1 MSPFRRFF
9 QWFHGQRSSTRL
21 SFLLQI
27 ICRIGF
33 SIFSF
38 IWTPLLL
45 GSMGKSLNGL
55 FLNFQKITSL
65 GGLGDLGMGD
75 VVNIRTSR
83 LLGQGREPELR
94 TFLATA
100 RGNYLVMSIVS
111 AVGFFALSPFLLKA
125 LKFAGNAQVGSLT
138 MMALVG
144 GIAIAFVILNSY
156 INNVNYGSGNT
167 AWPVVPTFLLAQF
180 AILGHWL
187 LARQHSPLWAQ
198 YIPYVASALL
208 IHGMGWFYAKM
219 SIPSL
224 ATAWPLNFNVRQSAE
239 LLSTSFWV
247 YLVAV
252 ASSIWF
258 TTDILLITARF
269 GPQIIPA
276 YQYNSKLCEIALF
289 FVNSANL
296 MSAPKITQ
304 WMASPDAATRER
316 GIQEMTRVNQF
327 QTFVA
332 CCAALVYLEVNDT
345 FMRLW
350 LGRDFLVPL
359 YWQAAFVGVLAVTGA
374 GMMGTIL
381 AFRCCEG
388 GIRYSGIA
396 ALLASVINFWL
407 AFAAVKSSS
416 LLGMNYSIFAVALSA
431 VMIQSVY
438 QLALGSYAAGQLKL
452 SWWKLTVKHWLL
464 AMATLV
470 FGLFIRIFLPPQNV
484 ANICLSIAADAAA
497 LVIILRIVGI
507 RLKDLQQEAEILLSM
522 FKSRDR

>member
-1 MSPFRRFF
+1 MLPFRRFF
-9 QWFHGQRSSTRL
+9 QWFHGQRNSTRL

-33 SIFSF
+33 SICSF

-94 TFLATA
+94 TFLATV
-100 RGNYLVMSIVS
+100 RGNYLVMAILS
-111 AVGFFALSPFLLKA
+111 AAAFFALSPLLLKA
-125 LKFAGNAQVGSLT
+125 LKFAGDPQVGSLP

-187 LARQHSPLWAQ
+187 LARQHYALWEQ
-198 YIPYVASALL
+198 YIPYVVSALL
-208 IHGMGWFYAKM
+208 IHGMGWFYAKI
-219 SIPSL
+219 SFPSL
-224 ATAWPLNFNVRQSAE
+224 ATVWPLNFNRKQSVE
-239 LLSTSFWV
+239 LLGSSFWV
-247 YLVAV
+247 YLSGVATG
-252 ASSIWF
+252 IWF

-276 YQYNSKLCEIALF
+276 YQYNSKLCEIAMF

-304 WMASPDAATRER
+304 WMASSEPAKRER

-327 QTFVA
+327 QTLVG
-332 CCAALVYLEVNDT
+332 CCATLIYLEANDT
-345 FMRLW
+345 FMKLW
-350 LGRDFLVPL
+350 LGRDYLVPL

-374 GMMGTIL
+374 GMMGTVL
-381 AFRCCEG
+381 SYRCCDK
-388 GIRYSGIA
+388 GIRYSGVA
-396 ALLASVINFWL
+396 ALLASVINFGL
-407 AFAAVKSSS
+407 AFAAVESSS
-416 LLGMNYSIFAVALSA
+416 FLGMNYSIFGVALFA
-431 VMIQSVY
+431 VVIQSAM
-438 QLALGSYAAGQLKL
+438 QLYLVRYAARQLNL

-464 AMATLV
+464 ALATLA
-470 FGLFIRIFLPPQNV
+470 FGLLIRIFLPPQNIV
-484 ANICLSIAADAAA
+484 NVCLLIAVDAVV
-497 LVIILRIVGI
+497 LVIILRVIGI
-507 RLKDLQQEAEILLSM
+507 RLKDLRQEMGIFISM
-522 FKSRDR
+522 FKNRSV